1 MSTQTNFFTS
11 QRPYA
16 RVMVILAVLLS
27 LVISMLPTPGYA
39 LSGWPPANGTIT
51 VINDSNGDQVDPHI
65 NGNLMTYT
73 SIIPGNSYVHYYD
86 FLTGTDTS
94 VPQEGASLD
103 YLSDINGSTIVYTQV
118 TSSSFSIHAFDISAG
133 GSPITLDPQ
142 PNSLREKPSIGGQTV
157 AWVDFGLSDNLYLSE
172 IMIFELGTGVATRL
186 TDDEFYDTDPI
197 VSPDGSFIVWT
208 KCQSYEIGCHIW
220 QATYNGVGW
229 DAAPLA
235 GTGEQMNP
243 ATDGQYIV
251 YSGYLD
257 NATDANIFWQTR
269 NGNEVHEIE
278 LPGVQ
283 RNPAI
288 DDGVVVFVSLNGMGW
303 PSNWEA
309 LIYDIGSGAG
319 YQVAPIAEQPAI
331 SVAPDG
337 LVRVVWMQG
346 NETTSADIYTS
357 EFRLPLTDNQP
368 PVIDHITAP
377 LDPVMVD
384 STVSV
389 TADFSDPDFADT
401 HTAVW
406 DWGDSST
413 GSGLIS
419 EAGGNG
425 TVSGSHMYA
434 NPGVYVVTLTVTD
447 SHDAEDTESFQYVV
461 VYDPAGGFVTGSG
474 WIDSPPEA
482 LTTNPELTGKANFG
496 FVSRYQ
502 KGASLP
508 SGSTEFQF
516 KAGDLSFRSTTYD
529 WLVIAGA
536 KAQFKG
542 LGTVNGSGQYGF
554 ILTVTDNQ
562 IDGGGNL
569 DKFRI
574 KIWDRETGTVIY
586 DNQLGADEP
595 VDPSTVLGGGA
606 IVIHK

>member
-1 MSTQTNFFTS
+1 
-11 QRPYA
+11 
-16 RVMVILAVLLS
+16 
-27 LVISMLPTPGYA
+27 
-39 LSGWPPANGTIT
+39 
-51 VINDSNGDQVDPHI
+51 
-65 NGNLMTYT
+65 
-73 SIIPGNSYVHYYD
+73 
-86 FLTGTDTS
+86 
-94 VPQEGASLD
+94 
-103 YLSDINGSTIVYTQV
+103 
-118 TSSSFSIHAFDISAG
+118 
-133 GSPITLDPQ
+133 
-142 PNSLREKPSIGGQTV
+142 
-157 AWVDFGLSDNLYLSE
+157 
-172 IMIFELGTGVATRL
+172 
-186 TDDEFYDTDPI
+186 
-197 VSPDGSFIVWT
+197 
-208 KCQSYEIGCHIW
+208 
-220 QATYNGVGW
+220 
-229 DAAPLA
+229 
-235 GTGEQMNP
+235 
-243 ATDGQYIV
+243 
-251 YSGYLD
+251 
-257 NATDANIFWQTR
+257 
-269 NGNEVHEIE
+269 
-278 LPGVQ
+278 
-283 RNPAI
+283 
-288 DDGVVVFVSLNGMGW
+288 
-303 PSNWEA
+303 
-309 LIYDIGSGAG
+309 
-319 YQVAPIAEQPAI
+319 
-331 SVAPDG
+331 
-337 LVRVVWMQG
+337 
-346 NETTSADIYTS
+346 
-357 EFRLPLTDNQP
+357 
-368 PVIDHITAP
+368 
-377 LDPVMVD
+377 MVD